1 MNVKKLFAAS
11 LLVSSAW
18 AASFTAAHAS
28 TVLYDSATFVQGE
41 QAGVQSF
48 DITTPGTITVTLTD
62 IAWLDVVSDLTA
74 SITTASGV
82 VGTSTG
88 AGSESF
94 SVGSGTIFAHWFGD
108 ASGATGLGVIG
119 IEVVFQ
125 AANATPVS
133 LPASLLL
140 LLSGLGVLFGW
151 QRRGREAL
159 PVVAA

>member
-1 MNVKKLFAAS
+1 MNVKKFFAAL
-11 LLVSSAW
+11 LLVSGAW
-18 AASFTAAHAS
+18 AAPFTAAHAS

-41 QAGVQSF
+41 QTGVQAF
-48 DITTPGTITVTLTD
+48 DISTPGTITVTLTD
-62 IAWLDVVSDLTA
+62 IPWLDIVSDLTA

-82 VGTSTG
+82 IGTSTV

-125 AANATPVS
+125 AANATPVP

-151 QRRGREAL
+151 QRRETL
-159 PVVAA
+159 PAVAA

>member
-1 MNVKKLFAAS
+1 MNVKKFFAAS
-11 LLVSSAW
+11 LLISSAW
-18 AASFTAAHAS
+18 TVPFTAAHAS
-28 TVLYDSATFVQGE
+28 TVLYDSATFVQGQ

-48 DITTPGTITVTLTD
+48 DITTPGTLTVTLTD

-74 SITTASGV
+74 SVTTASGV

-94 SVGSGTIFAHWFGD
+94 SVGSGTVFAHWFGD
-108 ASGATGLGVIG
+108 ASGASDLGVLG

-125 AANATPVS
+125 AANATPVP

-151 QRRGREAL
+151 QRREIL
-159 PVVAA
+159 PTVAA

>member
-18 AASFTAAHAS
+18 AAPFTAAQAS

-41 QAGVQSF
+41 QSGVQSF

-125 AANATPVS
+125 AANTPVP

-151 QRRGREAL
+151 QRQRREAL
-159 PVVAA
+159 PAVAA